1 MLDQDSNY
9 SLSEADKAELNKLVS
24 VLELSSG
31 TTIIFA
37 IAPESSPQHP
47 VVKQLKESLAI
58 REEQFE
64 FTNFYYSQNSF
75 HNFLYSLDDQQHQSL
90 ETGRKL
96 VMAFGIDQLPTPRL
110 VKEMRQLNLG
120 REELFGR
127 NLCLI
132 LWLNNIDFLDEF
144 RQRAPDFW
152 DWRGKIVEFETRNP
166 LLYPYLDWLIAE
178 NSYLKMSGVMQVNRQ
193 VDIFLDQIYV
203 SLQAQWRQQVTDT
216 SERSQRELE
225 ALTVRQAPSSNRLKE
240 MGSNLDDWDEPY
252 YYEPLP
258 EVPISTLV
266 SSTKTVTQKVDLS
279 EAVRQNCYSVI
290 LGSPGAG
297 KTTLLRYLALHFAIA
312 KRDELETVIVED
324 DTVEETK
331 NKDLGKTLLPIF
343 FRIADYAEKLKQQ
356 PELTLLEYLCQF
368 YRQWEAHF
376 QSELE
381 IGNEV
386 AALLLDAMRQGQCL
400 MLLDGLDEVFDQES
414 RKQIVER
421 INTFV
426 DEFPSNKFV
435 ITSRIAGYSDV
446 KLSSRFAE
454 FTIEDMDSEQVERFL
469 YRWCR
474 TVEKA
479 QQPDAS
485 EEQWL
490 KKGTEQ
496 AQEILQAVKD
506 NPGVQRL
513 TANPLLLT
521 ILALIHR
528 NGERLP
534 NRRVKLYELAVQTL
548 TEDWQLG
555 KKLPDAPRVVLK
567 ETEVVELLAPLAYWM
582 HEEKPSGLVTQAEVE
597 EKLAAKLAELNDAEP
612 ESDSVR
618 QAVGEFLRKVRET
631 TGLFVERMP
640 GFYGFMHLTFEEYF
654 AARYI
659 ADKEQSEILELIQ
672 KHLHEPRWN
681 EPLLLALGYYGSHFS
696 TQFKKLAEKLF
707 INIEDYQPVL
717 QHGEIKIK
725 ISASDDETIVYLK
738 HDESANKLQPAEFK
752 LGNLLFAG
760 QVIAE
765 IEINSIV
772 IRQKPIKKLVI
783 TYLGIDADFEDDI
796 TKQILRLLRKIELF
810 CQKGEVIDL
819 LKQAANNSNLSE
831 EIRVKAKAAILYI
844 ACGEL
849 TGLADCVTEIVN
861 QLEPT
866 LFCSMRELVKELG
879 DDMTPNLE
887 HTRQHYHLDEDC
899 QTALNFLTA
908 MSYLRKDKY
917 DKAIE
922 MLELLTNSSDSRFS
936 AYIAWSLAT
945 CYQEKEA
952 FEQAVSYYQECFE
965 KLARY
970 IEPSEFL
977 IFWRNRGVCHRL
989 HGKYEQALDCF
1000 QRMLT
1005 ISREIN
1011 KPQDE
1016 SLALYHIGRTYQ
1028 DWSKYEQAINY
1039 HQQSCELY
1047 QQLGKDNSVANQWDW
1062 LAVCYRE
1069 WGKYEQAIECENQE
1083 LAIRQ
1088 QLDDQV
1094 KVARA
1099 YWRLGRIY
1107 QSWGRYEQAI
1117 NYYQQS
1123 RNLYQQLGK
1132 DKDVANQWFWLGD
1145 CYRKWGK
1152 YERATEYENQGLVIC
1167 QKLDDQVI
1175 ITQSYSR
1182 LGGIYRN
1189 WGKYEQAINYY
1200 QQSRELYQQLGKD
1213 KDVADLLY
1221 WLGECYREWSKYQ
1234 QAVEYQS
1241 QCLAMCQQLDNKVDA
1256 AKAYWQLGRIYQNWV
1271 KYEQAINYYQQS
1283 RDLYQQL
1290 GKDKDVADLWYW
1302 LGDCYREWG
1311 KYQQAIEYENQD
1323 LAIRQ
1328 QIDDQ
1333 VNIALSYWRLG
1344 RIYQN
1349 WGRYEQAINYYQQS
1363 RDLYQQLGKD
1373 KDVANQWFW
1382 LGDCY
1387 REWGKYQQ
1395 AIEYEN
1401 QDLAIRQQI
1410 DDQVNIALSYW
1421 RLGRIYQNWGRYE
1434 QAINY
1439 YQQSRDLYQQ
1449 LGKDKDVADLWYWL
1463 AVCYREWGKYQQA
1476 IEYENQDLAI
1486 RQQIDDQV
1494 NIALSY
1500 WRLGR
1505 IYQNWG
1511 RYEQAINYYQQS
1523 RDLYQQLGKDK
1534 DVADLW
1540 YWLGDCYREWGKYQ
1554 QAIECENQDLAIRQQ
1569 IDDQVNI
1576 ALSYW
1581 RLGRIYQNWGRYEQA
1596 INYYQQSRDIYQQLG
1611 KDKDVANQWYWLA
1624 VCYREWGKYQQA
1636 IEYENQDLAIRQQID
1651 DQVNIALSYWRLGRI
1666 YQNWG
1671 RYEQAINYYQQSR
1684 DLYQQLGKDKDIADL
1699 WYWLG
1704 DCYREWGK
1712 YQQAI
1717 ECENQDLVIR
1727 QQLDDQVNIADAYYK
1742 LGRIYQTWG
1751 KYEQAINYY
1760 QQSHDIYQQL
1770 SKDKNIANLFFW
1782 LAYCYSEWGKY
1793 ERAIECNNQDLA
1805 IRQQIDDQVNVALVY
1820 VQLGW
1825 IYQEWGKY
1833 EQAISYFQ
1841 QSRELYQ
1848 QLGKDNNVAMLWY
1861 GLGDYYREWG
1871 KYEQAIECG
1880 NQCLAICQHLDN
1892 QLEIALTYYQLGSI
1906 YQNWGKYEQAINYHQ
1921 QSRELYQQLGKDNNV
1936 ANQWY
1941 WLASCYRD
1949 LKDYTKAIE
1958 HCQQSL
1964 TLHQQLDQKES
1975 VARRYRQLASCQC
1988 LFAKQVSNS
1997 IEVSNLLTQAEENI
2011 RQAIEINTTG
2021 EYQESLAYDYTA
2033 LGLLYSQYLRL
2044 LPNEDTSIPEKF
2056 ALFEEYYHRGLS
2068 YLDELGQTVS
2078 KAEESLGMARAYL
2091 EIEAL
2096 ENLNLSE
2103 EIAQECLQ
2111 IFQDYNRH
2119 KLEASAYKLLGEIY
2133 LKRIQKN
2140 QPDAE
2145 IVANQFLNN
2154 SLQLYRDLDLQEKAR
2169 EVEELILL
2177 LNAESR

>member
-1 MLDQDSNY
+1 MSEQDSNY

-47 VVKQLKESLAI
+47 VVKQLKESLAVS
-58 REEQFE
+58 EEQFE

-75 HNFLYSLDDQQHQSL
+75 HNFLYSLDDNQHQSL

-132 LWLNNIDFLDEF
+132 LWLNNNEFLDEF

-152 DWRGKIVEFETRNP
+152 DWRGKILEFETRNP

-225 ALTVRQAPSSNRLKE
+225 TLTVRQAQSSSRLKQ

-312 KRDELETVIVED
+312 KRDELEIVVVED

-368 YRQWEAHF
+368 YRQWETHF
-376 QSELE
+376 QSEVE

-421 INTFV
+421 INKFV

-696 TQFKKLAEKLF
+696 TQFKRLAEKLF

-725 ISASDDETIVYLK
+725 SSASDDATIVYFKKNESVNTLK
-738 HDESANKLQPAEFK
+738 QLEFK
-752 LGNLLFAG
+752 LRNLIFAG

-765 IEINSIV
+765 IEINNIV
-772 IRQKPIKKLVI
+772 IRKKPINKLVI

-796 TKQILRLLRKIELF
+796 TKQILKLLRKIELF

-819 LKQAANNSNLSE
+819 LQQAANDSTLSE

-844 ACGEL
+844 ACGES
-849 TGLADCVTEIVN
+849 TGLSDCVTEIIN
-861 QLEPT
+861 QLEPS
-866 LFCSMRELVKELG
+866 LFCSMRELIQELG

-887 HTRQHYHLDEDC
+887 LTRQHYHLEEDC
-899 QTALNFLTA
+899 QTGLNFLTA

-922 MLELLTNSSDSRFS
+922 ILELLTNNSDSRFS
-936 AYIAWSLAT
+936 PYIAWSLAT

-952 FEQAVSYYQECFE
+952 FEQAIAYYQECFE

-970 IEPSEFL
+970 IEPSAFL
-977 IFWRNRGVCHRL
+977 MFWRNRGICHRL

-1011 KPQDE
+1011 KLQDE

-1028 DWSKYEQAINY
+1028 E
-1039 HQQSCELY
+1039 
-1047 QQLGKDNSVANQWDW
+1047 
-1062 LAVCYRE
+1062 
-1069 WGKYEQAIECENQE
+1069 
-1083 LAIRQ
+1083 
-1088 QLDDQV
+1088 
-1094 KVARA
+1094 
-1099 YWRLGRIY
+1099 
-1107 QSWGRYEQAI
+1107 
-1117 NYYQQS
+1117 
-1123 RNLYQQLGK
+1123 
-1132 DKDVANQWFWLGD
+1132 
-1145 CYRKWGK
+1145 
-1152 YERATEYENQGLVIC
+1152 
-1167 QKLDDQVI
+1167 
-1175 ITQSYSR
+1175 
-1182 LGGIYRN
+1182 
-1189 WGKYEQAINYY
+1189 
-1200 QQSRELYQQLGKD
+1200 
-1213 KDVADLLY
+1213 
-1221 WLGECYREWSKYQ
+1221 
-1234 QAVEYQS
+1234 
-1241 QCLAMCQQLDNKVDA
+1241 
-1256 AKAYWQLGRIYQNWV
+1256 
-1271 KYEQAINYYQQS
+1271 
-1283 RDLYQQL
+1283 
-1290 GKDKDVADLWYW
+1290 
-1302 LGDCYREWG
+1302 
-1311 KYQQAIEYENQD
+1311 
-1323 LAIRQ
+1323 
-1328 QIDDQ
+1328 
-1333 VNIALSYWRLG
+1333 
-1344 RIYQN
+1344 
-1349 WGRYEQAINYYQQS
+1349 
-1363 RDLYQQLGKD
+1363 
-1373 KDVANQWFW
+1373 
-1382 LGDCY
+1382 
-1387 REWGKYQQ
+1387 
-1395 AIEYEN
+1395 
-1401 QDLAIRQQI
+1401 
-1410 DDQVNIALSYW
+1410 
-1421 RLGRIYQNWGRYE
+1421 
-1434 QAINY
+1434 
-1439 YQQSRDLYQQ
+1439 
-1449 LGKDKDVADLWYWL
+1449 
-1463 AVCYREWGKYQQA
+1463 
-1476 IEYENQDLAI
+1476 
-1486 RQQIDDQV
+1486 
-1494 NIALSY
+1494 
-1500 WRLGR
+1500 
-1505 IYQNWG
+1505 
-1511 RYEQAINYYQQS
+1511 
-1523 RDLYQQLGKDK
+1523 
-1534 DVADLW
+1534 
-1540 YWLGDCYREWGKYQ
+1540 
-1554 QAIECENQDLAIRQQ
+1554 
-1569 IDDQVNI
+1569 
-1576 ALSYW
+1576 
-1581 RLGRIYQNWGRYEQA
+1581 
-1596 INYYQQSRDIYQQLG
+1596 
-1611 KDKDVANQWYWLA
+1611 
-1624 VCYREWGKYQQA
+1624 
-1636 IEYENQDLAIRQQID
+1636 
-1651 DQVNIALSYWRLGRI
+1651 
-1666 YQNWG
+1666 
-1671 RYEQAINYYQQSR
+1671 
-1684 DLYQQLGKDKDIADL
+1684 
-1699 WYWLG
+1699 
-1704 DCYREWGK
+1704 
-1712 YQQAI
+1712 
-1717 ECENQDLVIR
+1717 
-1727 QQLDDQVNIADAYYK
+1727 
-1742 LGRIYQTWG
+1742 
-1751 KYEQAINYY
+1751 
-1760 QQSHDIYQQL
+1760 
-1770 SKDKNIANLFFW
+1770 
-1782 LAYCYSEWGKY
+1782 
-1793 ERAIECNNQDLA
+1793 
-1805 IRQQIDDQVNVALVY
+1805 
-1820 VQLGW
+1820 
-1825 IYQEWGKY
+1825 
-1833 EQAISYFQ
+1833 
-1841 QSRELYQ
+1841 
-1848 QLGKDNNVAMLWY
+1848 
-1861 GLGDYYREWG
+1861 
-1871 KYEQAIECG
+1871 
-1880 NQCLAICQHLDN
+1880 
-1892 QLEIALTYYQLGSI
+1892 
-1906 YQNWGKYEQAINYHQ
+1906 WGKYEQAINYHQ
-1921 QSRELYQQLGKDNNV
+1921 QSRELYQQLGKDNSVANQWSWLADCYEEWEKYEQAIDCETQDLAIRQQLDDQVNVVLAYWRLGKIYQNWGRYEQAINYHQQSKELYQKLGKDNNVANQWSWLASCYREWGKYEQALECQNQCLSIWQQLDDQISVALAYSQLGWIYEEWGKYELAINYRQQSRELYQKLGKDKNVSNLWYWLGSCYREWGKYEQALECQNQCLSIQQQLDDQVNIADTYYQLGRIYQEWGKYELAINYHQQSKELYQKLGKDKNVGNLWYWLGSCYREWGKYEQALECQNQCLSIRQQLDDQISVALAYSQLGWIYEEWGKYELAINYRQQSRELYQKLGKDKDVSNLWYWLGSCYREWGKYEQALECQNQCLSIQQQLDDQVNIADTYYQLGRIYEEWGKYELAINYHQQSKELYQKLGKDNNVGNLWYWLGSCYREWGKYEQALECQNQCLSIRQQLDNQVSVALAYSQLGRIYEEWGKYDLAINYHQQSKELYQKLGKDNNV

-1941 WLASCYRD
+1941 WLASCYREWG
-1949 LKDYTKAIE
+1949 KYEQAIE
-1958 HCQQSL
+1958 CENQDL
-1964 TLHQQLDQKES
+1964 AIRQQLDEQVNVALAYWRLGRIYQDWGKYDLATNYYQQSRELYQQLGKDEDVSNLWYWLGDCHLEWDKYEQAIDFHFQCLRLRQKLDIQPS
-1975 VARRYRQLASCQC
+1975 VALAYSQLGNIYRKWGKYEQATKYFQDGIDFYKHLNIDSGVAWTIRRIGYNQI
-1988 LFAKQVSNS
+1988 LFSKTCETNVESLT
-1997 IEVSNLLTQAEENI
+1997 LLTQAEENL
-2011 RQAIEINTTG
+2011 RQAIEINTANK
-2021 EYQESLAYDYTA
+2021 YQGNLAYDYTI

-2044 LPNEDTSIPEKF
+2044 LPNEDTSIPEKI

-2068 YLDELGQTVS
+2068 YLDELGQTVD
-2078 KAEESLGMARAYL
+2078 KANESLDMARAYL

-2103 EIAQECLQ
+2103 EIAQKCLQ
-2111 IFQDYNRH
+2111 IFQEYNRR
-2119 KLEASAYKLLGEIY
+2119 KLEAAAYKLLGEIY
-2133 LKRIQKN
+2133 LKRSQKN

-2145 IVANQFLNN
+2145 IIATQFLTN
-2154 SLQLYRDLDLQEKAR
+2154 SLQIYRDLDLQEKAG
-2169 EVEELILL
+2169 EVEELMKASHFFECHCDR
-2177 LNAESR
+2177 NEVE